1 MLKNKSGFTIVE
13 LLIVI
18 VVIAILAAITI
29 VAYNGIQNRA
39 MDTKIKNMV
48 TSVGKSL
55 LLEKVDGVTP
65 AAVGYWGNAN
75 GVDSLVIPK
84 YQQTGYRDDLKSS
97 NADFV
102 SRIFRYYNCT
112 GGGFVIYA
120 SLNSPT
126 SAEIQNFQDTRT
138 QCGQT
143 VSQAPDTAP
152 LIYNYARI
160 FN

>member
-1 MLKNKSGFTIVE
+1 MFKNKNGFTIVE

-18 VVIAILAAITI
+18 VVIGILAAITI

-39 MDTKIKNMV
+39 QDTKIKNMAA
-48 TSVGKSL
+48 SVGKSL
-55 LLEKVDGVTP
+55 LLERVDGVTP

-75 GVDSLVIPK
+75 GVDSLMIPK
-84 YQQTGYRDDLKSS
+84 YQSTGYRDDLKSS

-102 SRIFRYYNCT
+102 SRIFRYYTCGT
-112 GGGFVIYA
+112 GFVIYA

-126 SAEIQNFQDTRT
+126 ASEVQNLQDTRT
-138 QCGQT
+138 QCGHT
-143 VSQAPDTAP
+143 TTHAPETAP

>member
-1 MLKNKSGFTIVE
+1 MIKNKSGFTIVE

-39 MDTKIKNMV
+39 MDTKIKNLAA
-48 TSVGKSL
+48 SVGKSL
-55 LLEKVDGVTP
+55 LLERIDGVTP

-75 GVDSLVIPK
+75 GVDSIITPK
-84 YQQTGYRDDLKSS
+84 YQSAGYRDDLKSS
-97 NADFV
+97 NADFT
-102 SRIFRYYNCT
+102 SRIFRYYVCAS
-112 GGGFVIYA
+112 GGFVIYA

-126 SAEIQNFQDTRT
+126 SGEIQNFQDTRT

-143 VSQAPDTAP
+143 VGQAPDTAP